1 MKIGIVTDS
10 TCDLPPSLV
19 EQHGIEVVPSIL
31 VLDGRE
37 YADGAGISR
46 REFYSR
52 LAALKMTPTTA
63 APSTEEF
70 SRRYQRLF
78 DLACEHVISIHA
90 AGSLTAMV
98 STAQQAAR
106 DFEGRITVV
115 DSRSLSLGLGFQ
127 ALAAAEAVEEG
138 LQAVLSAIESTRR
151 RLHVFAALD
160 TFEYARRS
168 GRVPATLSVFGGM
181 LHLKPLIELAGG
193 EIKAIGAAR
202 TTRQANERMKAF
214 FRSGSGTFE
223 RLAIMHSGAEARAHE
238 FLDQIMREFGRSLP
252 RDILMVNVTPVIGTH
267 VGPNAL
273 GFAAVRA

>member
-31 VLDGRE
+31 VLDRRE

-52 LAALKMTPTTA
+52 LAALKMTPSTA

-106 DFEGRITVV
+106 GFDGRVTVV
-115 DSRSLSLGLGFQ
+115 DSLSLSLGLGFQ

-151 RLHVFAALD
+151 RLHLFAALD

-202 TTRQANERMKAF
+202 TTRQANDRMQAF
-214 FRSGSGTFE
+214 FRSGRTFE
-223 RLAIMHSGAEARAHE
+223 RLAIMHSGAESRAHE

-273 GFAAVRA
+273 GFAAVSA